1 MNIFPVM
8 KIKNIILDL
17 GGVLLNINYENT
29 IREFKKL
36 GIDNFEE
43 LYTQANQS
51 KLFDKIEKGEI
62 TAKAFIAGLKDI
74 LPNHVTEQQIIHA
87 WNSMLLDLPA
97 ERLDFLKE
105 LNQKY
110 NTVLLSNTNVVHL
123 EYFHK
128 ELKEVHKIDSL
139 QGHFNKLYFS
149 CDLKMRKPDEEIFH
163 EVCNRENYHPD
174 ETLFIDDS
182 IQHVEGAKKTGIH
195 SFLLDTQ
202 KDNVIRLVNSLLTE
216 FNQ

>member
-1 MNIFPVM
+1 M

-87 WNSMLLDLPA
+87 WNAMLLDLPA

-123 EYFHK
+123 KYFHK
-128 ELKEVHKIDSL
+128 ELQEAHKIDSL
-139 QGHFNKLYFS
+139 QDHFNKLYFS

-163 EVCNRENYHPD
+163 EVCNRENYNPD

-182 IQHVEGAKKTGIH
+182 IQHVEGAKKMGIH
-195 SFLLDTQ
+195 AFLLDTQ

>member
-1 MNIFPVM
+1 M